1 MHVFSKWF
9 KIVQI
14 FSLVMH
20 ICKVSPSSVGYY
32 YVVLQFAKRNTH
44 AHTHAH
50 THTHTRSRML
60 LKIKNKT
67 VVSINIKCIKG
78 MHSYKINWI
87 LLNGHGFIYW
97 LFFQE
102 FSIGMFL
109 RQTWNDTRLVYD
121 RLPRLRSLELD
132 TRMMDKIW
140 VPDLFIANEKSASFH
155 LVTVPNKLMHIY
167 PEGRIQYSVR

>member
-1 MHVFSKWF
+1 
-9 KIVQI
+9 
-14 FSLVMH
+14 
-20 ICKVSPSSVGYY
+20 
-32 YVVLQFAKRNTH
+32 
-44 AHTHAH
+44 
-50 THTHTRSRML
+50 
-60 LKIKNKT
+60 
-67 VVSINIKCIKG
+67 
-78 MHSYKINWI
+78 
-87 LLNGHGFIYW
+87 
-97 LFFQE
+97 
-102 FSIGMFL
+102 MFL